1 MDARNRRSSALLDA
15 GLSKLPDI
23 VLAGRDAKTDD
34 EASLDEVL
42 RDALHAIRLHLG
54 MDIAFVSEFANG
66 RRIFR
71 IIDSHLDA
79 PPIQVG
85 GSDPL
90 DESYCQRVVDGRL
103 PELIRDAS
111 LVAAARELPVT
122 MALPVGAH
130 LSVPIRLEDGV
141 VFGTFCCFSFAP
153 DQSLQERDLTLMR
166 VFADFTGK
174 QIERRL
180 ATGRV
185 HDEIKERIAS
195 VLSDGS
201 LSVVYQPVYHFAED
215 RIVGFEALSRFS
227 AMPIRT
233 PDVWFKEAAQVGLGE
248 ALEMAAIE
256 AALQGLDRLPK
267 DIYIALN
274 VSPEHVI
281 SGALARVVL
290 GKALDRIVLEVTEHV
305 AIADYSEFA
314 AALAPLRKDGIRLA
328 VDDAGAGYAS
338 FRHIL
343 KLQPDFIKLDIS
355 ITRDIDT
362 DRTRRALAAALI
374 RFAEETGSRIIAEGV
389 ETESELRVLRH
400 LQVNKAQGYLIGRP
414 MPINDASD
422 LFFRP
427 H

>member
-1 MDARNRRSSALLDA
+1 M
-15 GLSKLPDI
+15 
-23 VLAGRDAKTDD
+23 
-34 EASLDEVL
+34 
-42 RDALHAIRLHLG
+42 
-54 MDIAFVSEFANG
+54 
-66 RRIFR
+66 
-71 IIDSHLDA
+71 
-79 PPIQVG
+79 
-85 GSDPL
+85 
-90 DESYCQRVVDGRL
+90 VDGRL

-130 LSVPIRLEDGV
+130 LSVPIRLKDGV

-174 QIERRL
+174 QIERQL
-180 ATGRV
+180 AIGRV
-185 HDEIKERIAS
+185 HDEIKARIAS
-195 VLSDGS
+195 ALSDGS
-201 LSVVYQPVYHFAED
+201 LNVVFQPVYHFAED

-256 AALQGLDRLPK
+256 AALHGLDRLPK
-267 DIYIALN
+267 DIYIAVN

-281 SGALARVVL
+281 SGALARAVL

-314 AALAPLRKDGIRLA
+314 AALAPLRKNGIRLA
-328 VDDAGAGYAS
+328 IDDAGAGYAS

-343 KLQPDFIKLDIS
+343 TLQPDLIKLDIS
-355 ITRDIDT
+355 LTRDIDT

-374 RFAEETGSRIIAEGV
+374 RFAEETGSAIIAEGV

-414 MPINDASD
+414 MPINEASD